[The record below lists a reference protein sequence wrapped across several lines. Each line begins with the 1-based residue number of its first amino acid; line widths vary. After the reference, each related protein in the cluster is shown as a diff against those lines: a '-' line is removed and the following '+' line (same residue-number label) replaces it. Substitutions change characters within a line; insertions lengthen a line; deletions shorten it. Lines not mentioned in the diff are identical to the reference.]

1 MKNQNLKIKES
12 KKGRPKLNIDKTF
25 LAEEIQKYLNK
36 EQTGVQTYNNL
47 GIGKT
52 SFYAILRKMEVK
64 SND

>member
-1 MKNQNLKIKES
+1 MKNQNLKIKKS
-12 KKGRPKLNIDKTF
+12 KGRPRLDIDKTL